1 MVTIIPARIEAGR
14 IIPDEPLPD
23 GTDGLR
29 VSVVLR
35 RDEPPVAQPDA
46 SSPLARLR
54 GLLKGFEMSDDPTRD
69 YTDYL
74 KKKYR

>member
-1 MVTIIPARIEAGR
+1 MVTIISARIEAGR
-14 IIPDEPLPD
+14 IIPDDPLPE

-29 VSVVLR
+29 VSVVFR
-35 RDEPPVAQPDA
+35 RDEPTLALPGD

-54 GLLKGFEMSDDPTRD
+54 GLLKGFDVGDDPRRD

-74 KKKYR
+74 ESKYR